1 MTPLKAFIIGIIN
14 GLILN
19 LVDYPFWHE
28 VGIGSIMAI
37 IIMILFRDKL

>member
-1 MTPLKAFIIGIIN
+1 MKSLKMFIIGIIN

-28 VGIGSIMAI
+28 VGIVSIMAI
-37 IIMILFRDKL
+37 IVMILFRDKL